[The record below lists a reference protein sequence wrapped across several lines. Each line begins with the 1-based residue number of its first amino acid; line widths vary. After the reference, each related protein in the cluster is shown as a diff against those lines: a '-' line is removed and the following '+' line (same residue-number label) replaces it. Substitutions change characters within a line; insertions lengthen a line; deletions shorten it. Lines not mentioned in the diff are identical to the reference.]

1 MANVLAIAQD
11 ACKLMGRAASAAVPS
26 AIFGSSETFA
36 RELAGVA
43 NEAATYIMKQ
53 HDWRLLTTLKTQA
66 GDGSDTSFPLPSDYD
81 RMPVKAAMFRAS
93 TTRPMVPINDLDT
106 WQFNRL
112 QSLSNPTGEWILLG
126 GELQI
131 YPAMASTDSAKYY
144 YISNKFA
151 TAVDAVTT
159 KAAFSVDTDTFRLG
173 DRLLKLGIIWRWR
186 ALKGLEYAED
196 MENFEIALAQEI
208 ARDKGSR
215 RIAIGQARMPSGV
228 SQAYPG
234 TIDA

>member
-1 MANVLAIAQD
+1 MATVLATIQD
-11 ACKLMGRAASAAVPS
+11 ACKLMGRAATAAVPS
-26 AIFGSSETFA
+26 AVFASADTFA
-36 RELAGVA
+36 RELAGVS

-81 RMPVKAAMFRAS
+81 RMPVKAAVFRAS
-93 TTRPMVPINDLDT
+93 TTRPMVGIQDLDT

-131 YPAMASTDSAKYY
+131 YPALASTDSAKFY

-159 KAAFSVDTDTFRLG
+159 KAAFTVDTDTFRLG
-173 DRLLKLGIIWRWR
+173 DRLLKLAIIWRWR
-186 ALKGLEYAED
+186 ALKGLDYAED
-196 MENFEIALAQEI
+196 MQNFEIAFAQEI
-208 ARDKGSR
+208 ARDKGAR
-215 RIAIGQARMPSGV
+215 RIVIGKARIPDGV
-228 SQAYPG
+228 QLAYPG